1 MSLLGKWR
9 ALAPPDRKLIVEAA
23 WWFVAIRIALRL
35 LPFAKLA
42 RYAGRRHEGRPADRS
57 LAPGRIGWATA
68 AVARRLAPPRSC
80 LAQALTAQV
89 MLGRRGRPA
98 AVRFGVQREGGGS
111 IEAHAWLECEGEV
124 LVGGEGLEV
133 FRELRDRVKEPA

>member
-1 MSLLGKWR
+1 
-9 ALAPPDRKLIVEAA
+9 
-23 WWFVAIRIALRL
+23 
-35 LPFAKLA
+35 
-42 RYAGRRHEGRPADRS
+42 
-57 LAPGRIGWATA
+57 
-68 AVARRLAPPRSC
+68 
-80 LAQALTAQV
+80 

-133 FRELRDRVKEPA
+133 FRELRDRAKEPA

>member
-1 MSLLGKWR
+1 MLRKWR
-9 ALAPPDRKLIVEAA
+9 ALAPADRRLIVEAA
-23 WWFVAIRIALRL
+23 WWFVVLRVALRL
-35 LPFAKLA
+35 LPFAKVA
-42 RYAGRRHEGRPADRS
+42 RYAGRRHERSRADPAV
-57 LAPGRIGWATA
+57 ATGRIGWATA

-98 AVRFGVQREGGGS
+98 EVRFGVRRDAAGGMD
-111 IEAHAWLECEGEV
+111 AHAWLECEGEV

-133 FRELRDRVKEPA
+133 FRELRERTKEPA